1 MDTEKMKRFIAVA
14 GPTASGKS
22 ALALQLCRQLDG
34 EFISCD
40 SMQIYRGMDIGT
52 AKPTPAEM
60 AEIPHH
66 LIDILDPDQSFSAAD
81 YQPLAE
87 NAVENILS
95 RGKMP
100 IFCGGT
106 GLYLDVVITGNAFS
120 AGDTDTALRQ
130 QLTDMDPAL
139 LYRRLQEID
148 PQAAAAIHPNNHKRV
163 VRAVEIYETTG
174 MTKTEWDA
182 RSRTTPS
189 EFRGKVLVL
198 DHTDRDE
205 LYRRINDRV
214 DQMMAAGLADEVRAL
229 HLPPDST
236 AAQAIGY
243 KELIACFQ
251 GKMTL
256 DEAVEKIKTAT
267 RNYAKRQLT
276 WFRRKPY
283 SIMLPVEKGQ
293 SFKDIVNNA
302 LKVLTD

>member
-1 MDTEKMKRFIAVA
+1 MKTFIAVA

-22 ALALQLCRQLDG
+22 ALALQLCRQLNG
-34 EFISCD
+34 EILSCD

-52 AKPTPAEM
+52 AKPTREEM

-66 LIDILDPDQSFSAAD
+66 LIDILDPDQSFSAAE
-81 YQPLAE
+81 YQVLAE
-87 NAVENILS
+87 AAAEDILA

-100 IFCGGT
+100 VFCGGT
-106 GLYLDVVITGNAFS
+106 GLYLDAVITGNAFS
-120 AGDTDTALRQ
+120 DGDVDAELRR
-130 QLTDMDPAL
+130 QLTEMDPAA

-148 PQAAAAIHPNNHKRV
+148 PQSAAAIHPNNHKRV
-163 VRAVEIYETTG
+163 VRAMEIYETTG

-182 RSRTTPS
+182 RSRTAPPAY
-189 EFRGKVLVL
+189 RGKVLVL

-205 LYRRINDRV
+205 LYRRINERV
-214 DQMMAAGLADEVRAL
+214 DRMMADGLAEEVRSL

-251 GKMTL
+251 GKMTME
-256 DEAVEKIKTAT
+256 EAVEKIKTAT

-283 SIMLPVEKGQ
+283 SILIPVEKGQ

-302 LKVLTD
+302 LKALTD